1 MQPQLPTPDVQ
12 PNPMP
17 SNYLDQIATP
27 QQKPGMGNKLFL
39 GIIGGAL
46 LLVIMLVVGMLLA
59 GGGSSRA
66 ISTERLALRLQTLQ
80 KVAEDSHK
88 NIKSSTLRSIDS
100 NLTAYLVNANRDI
113 TEPLKAADIDI
124 KKLDKK
130 LVAEENGEELTASL
144 EDARLNATFDRT
156 YAREMSYQLE
166 TTATL
171 MNSLYKTSK
180 SKSLKAFLES
190 SYKDIKSLQKQFS
203 DFSASSS

>member
-1 MQPQLPTPDVQ
+1 MQPQQPAPNLQ

-17 SNYLDQIATP
+17 SNYLDQIAVP
-27 QQKPGMGNKLFL
+27 QNKPGMGNKLFL
-39 GIIGGAL
+39 GVIGGAL
-46 LLVIMLVVGMLLA
+46 LIVIMLVVGMVLSS
-59 GGGSSRA
+59 GGSSKA
-66 ISTERLALRLQTLQ
+66 ISTQRLALRLQTLQ
-80 KVAEDSHK
+80 KVADDSHK

-113 TEPLKAADIDI
+113 ETPLKAANIDI

-130 LVAEENGEELTASL
+130 LVAEEDGKKLTAAL

-166 TTATL
+166 TTAT
-171 MNSLYKTSK
+171 MMSSLYKTTK
-180 SKSLKAFLES
+180 SKSLKSFLEP